1 MDQKGTNPAPAEGKP
16 TEAEKELEALRNELL
31 EERTKNKALSRN
43 CILMG
48 MALEKA
54 QANVNGYA
62 DGEVLGVVNGRHY
75 HLKALE
81 AAQKHLME
89 QEKHLKERR
98 RAQEK
103 KAIAAYEK
111 ACKSNAKRL
120 GLAFVIGALA
130 VFFGIKGF
138 IHPAIAVLMVIVDLL
153 ALGWLLNDFV
163 SLLGGVNH
171 GSTTESR

>member
-1 MDQKGTNPAPAEGKP
+1 MDQKGTNPASAEVKP
-16 TEAEKELEALRNELL
+16 TEAEKELEALRKELSV
-31 EERTKNKALSRN
+31 ERTKNEALGRK
-43 CILMG
+43 CILLG

-81 AAQKHLME
+81 AAQKHIME
-89 QEKHLKERR
+89 QEKHR

>member
-1 MDQKGTNPAPAEGKP
+1 MDQKGTNPASADGKP
-16 TEAEKELEALRNELL
+16 TEAEKELEALRKELL
-31 EERTKNKALSRN
+31 EERTKNNALSRN
-43 CILMG
+43 CILLG

-81 AAQKHLME
+81 AAQKHIME
-89 QEKHLKERR
+89 QEKHR
-98 RAQEK
+98 RAREK
-103 KAIAAYEK
+103 KAIAAYKK

-120 GLAFVIGALA
+120 FITFFAAALVAFLGINDFVHIAIVAL
-130 VFFGIKGF
+130 
-138 IHPAIAVLMVIVDLL
+138 LEIVALL

>member
-1 MDQKGTNPAPAEGKP
+1 MNKKGKNAAPANVKP
-16 TEAEKELEALRNELL
+16 TEAEKELEALRKELSV
-31 EERTKNKALSRN
+31 ERTKNEALGRN
-43 CILMG
+43 CILLG

-54 QANVNGYA
+54 QADVNGYA
-62 DGEVLGVVNGRHY
+62 DREALGLVNGRHY

-81 AAQKHLME
+81 AAQKH
-89 QEKHLKERR
+89 R

-111 ACKSNAKRL
+111 SCKSNAKRM

-130 VFFGIKGF
+130 VFFGVKGF

-153 ALGWLLNDFV
+153 ALGWLVNDCV

-171 GSTTESR
+171 DSTAESR

>member
-1 MDQKGTNPAPAEGKP
+1 MDQKGTNPAPADGKP
-16 TEAEKELEALRNELL
+16 TEAEKELEALRKELL
-31 EERTKNKALSRN
+31 EERTKNEALGRR
-43 CILMG
+43 CILLG

-54 QANVNGYA
+54 QSEANGYA

-81 AAQKHLME
+81 AAQKH
-89 QEKHLKERR
+89 R

-111 ACKSNAKRL
+111 ACKSNAKRM
-120 GLAFVIGALA
+120 GLAFVISALA

-138 IHPAIAVLMVIVDLL
+138 IHPTIAVLMVIIDLL
-153 ALGWLLNDFV
+153 ALGWLFNDCV

-171 GSTTESR
+171 DSTAESR